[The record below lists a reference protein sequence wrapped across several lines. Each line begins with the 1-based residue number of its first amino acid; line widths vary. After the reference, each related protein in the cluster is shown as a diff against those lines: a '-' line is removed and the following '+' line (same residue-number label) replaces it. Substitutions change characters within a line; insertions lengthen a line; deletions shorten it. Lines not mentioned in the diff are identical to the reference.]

1 MVAHMMPAPNGFFDN
16 LEELPTQE
24 LKKGGRIS
32 FLSKRER
39 LENQLRRLEE
49 RQHKLEVL
57 KLKKEADIELASDD
71 DEDNFRVKIS
81 QKDFEILKRA
91 KLQEQEMNQ

>member
-1 MVAHMMPAPNGFFDN
+1 MVPNPDGFFDN
-16 LEELPTQE
+16 LEELPKAE
-24 LKKGGRIS
+24 LKKGGSIS

-39 LENQLRRLEE
+39 LANQLRRLEE

-57 KLKKEADIELASDD
+57 KLKKEADLELASDGED
-71 DEDNFRVKIS
+71 DFRVKIS

-91 KLQEQEMNQ
+91 KLQELELNQ